1 MHDIFFG
8 LSIFIM
14 FGWHQ
19 TSPSSGRSSPR
30 HTRHR
35 SVIVPTSTGG
45 SSSACW
51 ERYLSSSLLSVPV
64 WNQNWFCLFWT
75 MYFEWNESS
84 TIHLELVQNYP
95 FRVWRFSAK
104 PFISCFCS
112 PGGVAWASVELL
124 GSTAP
129 VFLSYG
135 LEWFESIF
143 LYPQQSGDFPHP
155 NSFRLYCTFFI
166 RFLFQVDSDFHIPT
180 PS

>member
-1 MHDIFFG
+1 
-8 LSIFIM
+8 M

-64 WNQNWFCLFWT
+64 WNQNWFCFFWT

-112 PGGVAWASVELL
+112 LGGVAWASVELL

-143 LYPQQSGDFPHP
+143 FVSPTIWWLSSSQQFQTLLYVFHP
-155 NSFRLYCTFFI
+155 ISLPSWL
-166 RFLFQVDSDFHIPT
+166 RFSHPYTILKSYKIQ
-180 PS
+180 